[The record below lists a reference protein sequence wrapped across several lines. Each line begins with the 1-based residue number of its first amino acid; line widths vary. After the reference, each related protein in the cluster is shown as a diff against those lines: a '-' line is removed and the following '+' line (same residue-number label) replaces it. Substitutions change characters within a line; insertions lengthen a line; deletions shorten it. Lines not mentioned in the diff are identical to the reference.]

1 MFNAV
6 SISALRTVCRT
17 GRLARRGTAARPSL
31 ATLDAFSTARL
42 GVGVAGRARGA
53 GSSSARRTF
62 AAAAASSSSSS
73 APTDGDGDG
82 GSVLGNPP
90 KKPKVSKAKRSTAAA
105 AASKKKAAAA
115 AAAKTAPAQEEIIAQ
130 LKEELAQAEA
140 LHAASSSSDSTEE
153 MDKGGSGGGGG
164 GVDADA
170 TPAAQR
176 EGDGAGEPDD
186 APFGVAPPKL
196 TPREVVD
203 ALNRHIVGQ
212 ADAKRSVAIALANR
226 WRRSRLGEELKE
238 EICPKNILMI
248 GPTGCGKT
256 EIARRLAKICK
267 APFVKVEATK
277 FTEVGFHGKD
287 VDTIVQSLVDA
298 SVTLTKQLK
307 RETLLPQVK
316 AAVEDA
322 ILSALIGDNI
332 SKVDKES
339 WHGMLNAGQLEGR
352 RVDIDLPVE
361 RGPAGGGPGGAGFTL
376 GEIPPALLSML
387 KMQGGMGGGMGGAAN
402 AKMERTTTTISHAR
416 AVLTEFEMA
425 KALDS
430 TDIVQEALVNA
441 QENGIVFIDEI
452 DKICTAND
460 FYRGADASAEGV
472 QRDLLPLVEGSNV
485 QTKQGNVDT
494 DHILF
499 ITSGAFHTCKPSDLL
514 PELQG
519 RLPIRVELKA
529 LEKDDFVRI
538 LTEPEANLPRQHTEL
553 LATEDVT
560 VEFSDEAMDRVA
572 SLAVKANEEME
583 NIGARR
589 LVTVLER
596 IMEDISFDA
605 ENHRGETF
613 AIDEDYVEEK
623 VAPLLKKADLSRF
636 VL

>member
-1 MFNAV
+1 MLQT
-6 SISALRTVCRT
+6 SISALRAA
-17 GRLARRGTAARPSL
+17 GRAAGLARSGAASRLTAS
-31 ATLDAFSTARL
+31 DAASFSTARL
-42 GVGVAGRARGA
+42 AAPARCGCGA
-53 GSSSARRTF
+53 GANPSSAGYYALARRRTF
-62 AAAAASSSSSS
+62 AAAASS
-73 APTDGDGDG
+73 AGGDEG
-82 GSVLGNPP
+82 GP
-90 KKPKVSKAKRSTAAA
+90 KKPKVTKAKRTAAKQPAASTAG
-105 AASKKKAAAA
+105 K
-115 AAAKTAPAQEEIIAQ
+115 
-130 LKEELAQAEA
+130 AQAKA
-140 LHAASSSSDSTEE
+140 SASSSSDSTDES
-153 MDKGGSGGGGG
+153 MDKGGAGTGG

-176 EGDGAGEPDD
+176 EGGASAGDD
-186 APFGVAPPKL
+186 ASPPGIAPPRL

-226 WRRSRLGEELKE
+226 WRRSRLGDALKE

-307 RETLLPQVK
+307 RETLLPQVR
-316 AAVEDA
+316 ALVDDA
-322 ILSALIGDNI
+322 LLSALVGDNI
-332 SKVDKES
+332 SKVDRDS
-339 WHGMLNAGQLEGR
+339 WRDMMGAGQMEDR
-352 RVDIDLPVE
+352 KIDIELPVE
-361 RGPAGGGPGGAGFTL
+361 RGPGGGAPGGFAL

-387 KMQGGMGGGMGGAAN
+387 KMQGGMGGGAGGAAG
-402 AKMERTTTTISHAR
+402 AKMEKTTTTVAHAR
-416 AVLTEFEMA
+416 GVLTEFELA

-430 TDIVQEALVNA
+430 TDIVQEALLNA

-572 SLAVKANEEME
+572 HLAVKANEEME

-596 IMEDISFDA
+596 IMEEISFDA

-613 AIDEDYVEEK
+613 AIDAGYVDDK